1 MNKLETSLSQ
11 NDLNCLFSTKV
22 EKASNNY
29 FYIITNTHKIYIKNP
44 KITWEKPYTE
54 PTGATIEYVDTTET
68 IIAPTSTTRTELFF
82 NGVASIENYP
92 DLALFDSVILDSPI
106 IEPIELLKNK
116 QFSYNLD
123 YHLYD
128 FGTGQDID
136 LYDDEK
142 SLSQK
147 EWNAMFEQGV
157 PTINTKNPIVF
168 TADIEAVPLPVNKT
182 IEFVIPGTERKL
194 VIDVDSTRKNC
205 LVDIFVSSLDETV
218 EDALIHIDNFDNKD
232 QLLTAVYLEDDDP
245 VDIFPATIHPS
256 RTTNSPKHTSFT
268 NIVEMNAT
276 VLTTEFTSIK
286 GISMPKIKVL
296 SAEKAFEAAHYGGP
310 FDFNKENYIII
321 SITDIRNEEDCPVI
335 FRPIK
340 NLKAVFRV
348 PFIDL
353 AADKLDPNISVK
365 EQTGLDLP
373 VFSEKEAHKIKQ
385 IGDFAKEHNYHILVH
400 CEAGVSR
407 SQAVGACLELYV
419 NNDASN
425 IERRIHS
432 GNYTYFQT
440 FFQQFDGEWKI
451 LSNLQ
456 EPIYQEAN
464 DNENLFGFRYK
475 MNDYE
480 EHQLRRGAFGPEY
493 PRSRMLGL
501 TDRINLARLT
511 N

>member
-1 MNKLETSLSQ
+1 MNKLETELSQ
-11 NDLNCLFSTKV
+11 NDLNCLFGTKV
-22 EKASNNY
+22 EKIDNNH
-29 FYIITNTHKIYIKNP
+29 FYIRTKTHKIHIKNP

-54 PTGATIEYVDTTET
+54 PKQTKIELVDTTET
-68 IIAPTSTTRTELFF
+68 VIAPTSTTRTELFF
-82 NGVASIENYP
+82 NGVASIENFP

-245 VDIFPATIHPS
+245 VDIF
-256 RTTNSPKHTSFT
+256 RK
-268 NIVEMNAT
+268 
-276 VLTTEFTSIK
+276 
-286 GISMPKIKVL
+286 
-296 SAEKAFEAAHYGGP
+296 
-310 FDFNKENYIII
+310 
-321 SITDIRNEEDCPVI
+321 DI
-335 FRPIK
+335 
-340 NLKAVFRV
+340 
-348 PFIDL
+348 
-353 AADKLDPNISVK
+353 
-365 EQTGLDLP
+365 
-373 VFSEKEAHKIKQ
+373 
-385 IGDFAKEHNYHILVH
+385 
-400 CEAGVSR
+400 
-407 SQAVGACLELYV
+407 
-419 NNDASN
+419 
-425 IERRIHS
+425 
-432 GNYTYFQT
+432 
-440 FFQQFDGEWKI
+440 
-451 LSNLQ
+451 
-456 EPIYQEAN
+456 
-464 DNENLFGFRYK
+464 
-475 MNDYE
+475 
-480 EHQLRRGAFGPEY
+480 
-493 PRSRMLGL
+493 
-501 TDRINLARLT
+501 
-511 N
+511 